1 MFLID
6 ELDLYG
12 AALVEDNSKLLV
24 ASVVAVSKCSQA
36 LSPGKIWCLIPE
48 DLWSANLKVG

>member
-1 MFLID
+1 MFLIE

-36 LSPGKIWCLIPE
+36 LSPGKIWCLIPQ